1 MGDFSAIVTG
11 TAQSRMNLLICRLAL
26 DTGGC
31 SVNMTARTGEATIGA
46 DLQKFPPSSRD
57 SMVGSGLSL
66 SSSASRAEEAATL
79 GGDPFALAIPWVSLF
94 LC

>member
-11 TAQSRMNLLICRLAL
+11 TAQSRMNSLICRLAL

-66 SSSASRAEEAATL
+66 SRAEEAATL